1 MMHTQAYIAINAR
14 EAVTSFGGG
23 GADQYAVLGSA
34 AMQVLSKPKSHLG
47 T

>member
-1 MMHTQAYIAINAR
+1 MMYMQAYIAIDAR
-14 EAVTSFGGG
+14 KAVTSFGGG
-23 GADQYAVLGSA
+23 GADQCAALSSP